1 MHTGEDIHDGMVTR
15 IRKVRRQLDR
25 EEQRIDSLQ
34 QQLAESGE
42 RRCATLRALAE
53 FHLPGMTEDAIA
65 GTLSDMEAGIRAI
78 FDEKKD
84 RLSEV
89 ERLIPEQRG
98 TLAEAEAALVVVTRA
113 LNETGAERARL
124 AHIVFEE
131 LQTMP
136 RWQSLFAQAQRLE
149 ARVAASGKRLE
160 AAEREQTDKLPAY
173 ERDPLFAY
181 LTRRNFG
188 TARAAGTAITR
199 GLDRWVAGVIEY
211 ADARAKYDFL
221 KELPDHAAAVLAEDH
236 AALAA
241 AVPPL
246 ARVESEVVDRNGLTP
261 VLERGERLYGE
272 REDARRALR
281 EAETTLRDLTGEF
294 AALHDE
300 RGSYYESAIDGLEAY
315 LDGRT
320 PEELAAM
327 ARASGDPRD
336 DVHVADLQEID
347 DQLAELRTDLANA
360 KDERDSIADRLAG
373 LEDLRDQFETDDWN
387 GRRSR
392 FDDGLDINAL
402 LLGYLAG
409 SHSHGHVHRVL
420 GRSQHFVPIGDS
432 FGEGGF
438 GSGGFGGGG
447 FGGGGFSSGGGFG
460 GGGGGGFSTG
470 GGF

>member
-1 MHTGEDIHDGMVTR
+1 MHTGENIHDSMVTR
-15 IRKVRRQLDR
+15 IRKVRRRLDR

-34 QQLAESGE
+34 VQLAETGE

-53 FHLPGMTEDAIA
+53 FHLPGMTEVAIA
-65 GTLSDMEAGIRAI
+65 GTLSDMEANVRAI

-84 RLSEV
+84 RLREV

-98 TLAEAEAALVVVTRA
+98 TVAEAEAALVAVTRT
-113 LNETGAERARL
+113 LNETGEERARL

-131 LQTMP
+131 LQAMP
-136 RWQSLFAQAQRLE
+136 RWQGLFAEVQRLE
-149 ARVAASGKRLE
+149 ARVAASEKRHE
-160 AAEREQTDKLPAY
+160 AAEREQADKLPAY

-181 LTRRNFG
+181 LARRGFG
-188 TARAAGTAITR
+188 TAGAAGNAVTR
-199 GLDRWVAGVIEY
+199 SLDRWVAGVMQY

-221 KELPDHAAAVLAEDH
+221 KALPDHAAEALAEDRE
-236 AALAA
+236 ALAVA
-241 AVPPL
+241 APPL
-246 ARVESEVVDRNGLTP
+246 NRLESEVVDRTGLTP
-261 VLERGERLYGE
+261 VLERGNRLYAE

-281 EAETTLRDLTGEF
+281 EAETTLRDLTSEF

-320 PEELAAM
+320 PDELAAL

-336 DVHVADLQEID
+336 DLLVANLHAVDNE
-347 DQLAELRTDLANA
+347 LAELRADLATR
-360 KDERDSIADRLAG
+360 KEERDQIADRLAG
-373 LEDLRDQFETDDWN
+373 LEDLRDQFEAEDWN

-392 FDDGLDINAL
+392 FDDRLDINAL

-409 SHSHGHVHRVL
+409 SHSHGHVHRAL
-420 GRSQHFVPIGDS
+420 GRSQHFLPIGDS
-432 FGEGGF
+432 FGGSGFGGGGF
-438 GSGGFGGGG
+438 SSGGG

-460 GGGGGGFSTG
+460 GGGGFSTG